1 MRTTD
6 NQDARWS
13 TWLRD
18 VELYS
23 NACNIDFKP
32 QKKAVLLHLVGEQAR
47 EIYYAKAQ
55 ANDDF
60 DEVKR
65 ILSEHFTPQI
75 NIEFE
80 TFKFGELKQKDNET
94 LDDFVV
100 RLRTQARLCNLDNAA
115 SITLEIRKQVIRGGR
130 CSKLRQK
137 ILEAETPL
145 RLEEI
150 LTKARTG
157 EMTREKLKTMDKM
170 ANKQEII
177 YKNELISAVETVG
190 YNNRHNKNQSNTW
203 RKKNSVNKYA
213 GSSSKHSDRSC
224 HVPRMW

>member
-1 MRTTD
+1 MSTTE

-18 VELYS
+18 VELYMD
-23 NACNIDFKP
+23 ACNIDFKP
-32 QKKAVLLHLVGEQAR
+32 QQKAVLLHLVGEQAR

-100 RLRTQARLCNLDNAA
+100 RLRTQARLCNLGNAA
-115 SITLEIRKQVIRGGR
+115 SITTEIRKQVIRGGR
-130 CSKLRQK
+130 CSKLQ
-137 ILEAETPL
+137 T
-145 RLEEI
+145 
-150 LTKARTG
+150 LTDD
-157 EMTREKLKTMDKM
+157 E
-170 ANKQEII
+170 
-177 YKNELISAVETVG
+177 NED
-190 YNNRHNKNQSNTW
+190 HNKYIFTLTDGTDNRPTIELFIHDRTS
-203 RKKNSVNKYA
+203 KNANRFRSTRQHNRRIQFPSVA
-213 GSSSKHSDRSC
+213 
-224 HVPRMW
+224 V